1 MFTFLLT
8 VMGRILGVTLLL
20 FNLHSVSSTVPVSGD
35 PLSAMRWHH
44 RVLVVFAP
52 SEQHP
57 LWRDQQQHLEGM
69 VEGLR
74 ERDLLVFRVV
84 GESVSLEG
92 ETLTESDAQQ
102 WREDFIASEEGFTLV
117 LIGKDGEVKLH
128 QNRPVE
134 KSELYEVIDAMPMRM
149 REQGMGRL

>member
-8 VMGRILGVTLLL
+8 VMGRMLGVILLL
-20 FNLHSVSSTVPVSGD
+20 VSLEHVPIQGD

-44 RVLVVFAP
+44 RALVVFAP
-52 SEQHP
+52 TEQHP
-57 LWRDQQQHLEGM
+57 DWRDQQRQLERM
-69 VEGLR
+69 AEGLR
-74 ERDLLVFRVV
+74 ERDLLVFQVV

-92 ETLTESDAQQ
+92 RALAESDAQQ

-128 QNRPVE
+128 QNHPVGE
-134 KSELYEVIDAMPMRM
+134 RELFEVIDAMPMRM
-149 REQGMGRL
+149 RERGMGRL